1 MSNKTAADN
10 TTVVI
15 HLLDREYRVS
25 CSPSEQDDLRRA
37 ALFLDDKLKEVKSA
51 QVLGLDRIAVITAL
65 NLANDLLKANQKIDQ
80 QTDQQERLSQLSE
93 RINSEIDAFNTY
105 RNELL

>member
-1 MSNKTAADN
+1 MSDN
-10 TTVVI
+10 TTVTI

-37 ALFLDDKLKEVKSA
+37 ALFLDDKLKEVKSG

-65 NLANDLLKANQKIDQ
+65 NLANDLLQANRKIDQ
-80 QTDQQERLSQLSE
+80 QADQQQRLSRLSE
-93 RINSEIDAFNTY
+93 RINGEITAFNNY